1 MNKHT
6 WNQLSENTQ
15 NSLNEA
21 PKKFTKRDFAKLS
34 TEELELLSMG
44 ATMFASKGGPVISP
58 DNIHFMTPEGLKKT
72 LQGFEKEKRNLAP
85 QGKKLLDSISCFI
98 SS

>member
-58 DNIHFMTPEGLKKT
+58 DNITDIAPLNQIKV
-72 LQGFEKEKRNLAP
+72 LAYKEKNDWILETKYNI
-85 QGKKLLDSISCFI
+85 GKKKKPEESQ
-98 SS
+98 